1 MGLGLGLGGL
11 GPSRA
16 LGVFAKLRLTPPPP
30 RSYKVPRIAFINK
43 LDRQGANPSRIIKD
57 LRTKLKLNAAACQL
71 PIGLEDQLTGV
82 VDLIGLK
89 AFHFSGAKGEVV
101 TEIPVPPA
109 MADAV
114 KTTRAELIERL
125 ADVDDTI
132 GELFLSEADVP
143 NDVLAAAVRR
153 ATINL
158 SFVPVFMGSAYKNK
172 GVQKLL
178 DGVRDYLPNPT
189 EKRNVAMNR
198 DDDEAEVEVIADAR
212 LPLVALAFK
221 LEESRFGQ
229 LTYMRVYQGT
239 LRKGDFFYNV
249 DKKERLKIPRIVRM
263 HSNNMEDID
272 AAGAGEICATFGVEC
287 STGHTFTAEAK
298 VNLGMSRMFVPEP
311 VISYSVS
318 PTDKAKLI
326 AFSKALG
333 RFTKEDPT
341 FRTHVDPESQ
351 ETIIS
356 GMGELHLDIYVE
368 RMKREYAVEVKV
380 GEPRVNYRETL
391 TAKVPFNFLHKKQ
404 SGGSGQFARVI
415 GFAEPIGEDEAN
427 AGGFEFVNGV
437 VGNNIPP
444 EFLPAVRKGFE
455 EAVQKGPQIG
465 HPVVGVRVTLTD
477 GQTHVVDSSEMAFRM
492 ASIGAFREAFQAA
505 KPSVLEP
512 IMGVEVSVP
521 HEFQGVG
528 IALLNK
534 RKGQLTG
541 SETHDLTV
549 VMQADVP
556 LSQMF
561 GFSTDLRSATQ
572 GKGEFSM
579 EYKEHA
585 AVQNDI
591 RRELVKKYEA
601 ERIADRK

>member
-1 MGLGLGLGGL
+1 M
-11 GPSRA
+11 
-16 LGVFAKLRLTPPPP
+16 
-30 RSYKVPRIAFINK
+30 
-43 LDRQGANPSRIIKD
+43 
-57 LRTKLKLNAAACQL
+57 NAAACQL